1 MIELYQLE
9 QLYTVAQCG
18 TLSGAAE
25 QLHISQPA
33 LTRSM
38 QKLENELQISLFERT
53 KNKMTL
59 NRNGEL
65 AVEYARRILDQS
77 QEMVTQLR
85 AFDRR
90 QRTIHVGTCAPAPL
104 WELLPA
110 LSSSFPDMTISS
122 EIKEAPELL
131 QGLQNDEYT
140 MIVLQTPVEGDSL
153 CCLHWG
159 DEQLHFS
166 LPADHP
172 LADRESLS
180 FQDLDGE
187 TMLIYSQ
194 IGFWHDVHARM
205 MPNTRFLFQPE
216 RSVFMELLR
225 ASTLPAFCT
234 NLSVKKDG
242 LPENRTAVPIRDA
255 EATVSF
261 YCIYKKANR
270 KLLNKLFR

>member
-9 QLYTVAQCG
+9 QLYMVAQYG

-38 QKLENELQISLFERT
+38 QKLEEELQISLFERT
-53 KNKMTL
+53 KNKITL
-59 NRNGEL
+59 NSNGKL
-65 AVEYARRILDQS
+65 AVEYARRLLDQS
-77 QEMVTQLR
+77 QEMVTELR

-90 QRTIHVGTCAPAPL
+90 QHTIHVGACAPAPL

-110 LSSSFPDMTISS
+110 LSSAYPDMTITS
-122 EIKEAPELL
+122 EIKEAPDLL
-131 QGLQNDEYT
+131 QGLPKDAYT
-140 MIVLQTPVEGDSL
+140 MIVLRTSVEDDSL
-153 CCLHWG
+153 CCHHWG

-166 LPADHP
+166 LPKDHP

-205 MPNTRFLFQPE
+205 MPNARFLFQPE

-225 ASTLPAFCT
+225 ASSLPAFCT
-234 NLSVKKDG
+234 NLSIKKDG

-261 YCIYKKANR
+261 YCIYKKTNR
-270 KLLNKLFR
+270 KLLSKLFS

>member
-9 QLYTVAQCG
+9 QLHTVALCG
-18 TLSGAAE
+18 TLSRAAE

-38 QKLENELQISLFERT
+38 QRLEDELQISLFDRT
-53 KNKMTL
+53 KNKVTL
-59 NRNGEL
+59 NKNGEM

-77 QEMVTQLR
+77 QEMITQLR

-104 WELLPA
+104 WDLLPA
-110 LSSSFPDMTISS
+110 LSASYPDMTISS
-122 EIKEAPELL
+122 EIKESPELL
-131 QGLQNDEYT
+131 KGLLNDEYT
-140 MIVLQTPVEGDSL
+140 MIVLQSPMEGDSI
-153 CCLHWG
+153 CCFHWG

-166 LPADHP
+166 LPSDHP

-194 IGFWHDVHARM
+194 IGLWHDVHTRM

-216 RSVFMELLR
+216 RSVFQELLR
-225 ASTLPAFCT
+225 ASSLPAFCT
-234 NLSVKKDG
+234 NLSMKKDG
-242 LPENRTAVPIRDA
+242 IAENRIAIPISNA
-255 EATVSF
+255 EATISF

-270 KLLNKLFR
+270 KLLGKLFQ